1 MPPAIRGS
9 SRRDWGMLE
18 TEADVLYAVR
28 LALTTWRDKITDAEA
43 VAIIRA
49 ALAKLDAVPVE
60 AVQEIEGLPPLY
72 S

>member
-9 SRRDWGMLE
+9 SRRDWDMLE

-60 AVQEIEGLPPLY
+60 VVQEIEGLPPLY

>member
-1 MPPAIRGS
+1 
-9 SRRDWGMLE
+9 MLE

-28 LALTTWRDKITDAEA
+28 LALTAWRDKITDAEA